1 MRRSNILYNLLGG
14 FRIRPDTTKGIVSD
28 MKYSDKILGCE
39 IYPEM
44 LPAHDAIRC
53 IHVSEYSNYGMEPQS
68 ERIFLQSNSCKTL
81 EKKQHVK
88 FNQNENKILYING
101 KDFYKQNNIKNKMWW
116 STQEL
121 TYIRDMFMI
130 EVKRIK
136 NKYPHKTQRE
146 CMLELLDLERTNI

>member
-1 MRRSNILYNLLGG
+1 MRRSNILYNLLGS
-14 FRIRPDTTKGIVSD
+14 FRIKPDTTKGIVSERLLSPD
-28 MKYSDKILGCE
+28 AS
-39 IYPEM
+39 M
-44 LPAHDAIRC
+44 LPARDAIGC
-53 IHVSEYSNYGMEPQS
+53 FHVSEYSNYDMEPQS